1 MSSHDYRHSTDA
13 ATGYCRSVYLWLLR
27 PLSHTTDIP
36 QTLLLATAGQ
46 CIYGCYVHS
55 AILQTF
61 HRRCYWLLQ
70 VSVSMAATSTQP
82 YYRHS
87 TDAATGYYR
96 SVYLRLLRPLSHTTD
111 IPQTLLLATA
121 GQCIYM
127 AATSTQ
133 PYYRHSTD
141 AATGYC
147 RSVYLWLLRPLS
159 YTTDIPQTL
168 LLATAGQCI
177 YGCYVHS
184 AILQTFHRRCYWLL
198 QVSLSMAATST
209 QPYYRH
215 STDAATGYCRSVYL
229 WLLRPLSHT
238 TDIPQTL
245 LLATAG
251 QCIYGC
257 YVHSAI
263 LQTFHR
269 RCYWLLQVSV
279 SMAATSTQPYYR
291 HSTDAATGY
300 CRSVYLW
307 LLRPL
312 SHTTD
317 IPQTL
322 LLATA
327 GQCIYGCY
335 VHSAILQTFHRR
347 CYWLLQVS
355 LSTAATSTQPYYRHS
370 TDAATGYCRSVY
382 LRLLRPLSH
391 TTDIPQTLLLA
402 TTGQCIYGCYV
413 HSAILQTFHRRC
425 YWLLQVSVSMA
436 ATSTQPYYRH
446 STDAA
451 TGYYRSVYLWLL
463 RPLSHTMSDIP
474 QTLLLATAG
483 QCIYG
488 CYVHSAIL
496 QTFHRRCY
504 WLLQV
509 SVYMAATSTQP
520 YYRHSTD
527 AATGY
532 CRSVYLRLLRP
543 LSHTTDIPQTL
554 LLATAGQFIYGC
566 YIHSAILLTGLD
578 IGLVGPVAR
587 VASRFEN
594 LLAPQKTY
602 WPPKKLTGPYLKTKL
617 ARRKT
622 ICINLQFAHRPVMKL
637 FRSHPRNIFQ
647 I

>member
-1 MSSHDYRHSTDA
+1 MFIRHTRVQTFHRRCYWLLQVSLSMAATSTQPYYRHSTDA

-46 CIYGCYVHS
+46 FIYGCYVHSAILQTFHRRCYWLLQVSLSTAAYYRHSTDAATGYCRSVYLRLLRPLSHTTDIPQTLLLATTGQCIYGLLRPLSHTTDIPQTLLLATTGQCIYGCYVHS

-70 VSVSMAATSTQP
+70 VSVST
-82 YYRHS
+82 
-87 TDAATGYYR
+87 
-96 SVYLRLLRPLSHTTD
+96 
-111 IPQTLLLATA
+111 
-121 GQCIYM
+121 
-127 AATSTQ
+127 
-133 PYYRHSTD
+133 
-141 AATGYC
+141 
-147 RSVYLWLLRPLS
+147 
-159 YTTDIPQTL
+159 
-168 LLATAGQCI
+168 
-177 YGCYVHS
+177 
-184 AILQTFHRRCYWLL
+184 
-198 QVSLSMAATST
+198 AATST

-300 CRSVYLW
+300 CRSVYIW

-322 LLATA
+322 LLATT

-382 LRLLRPLSH
+382 L
-391 TTDIPQTLLLA
+391 
-402 TTGQCIYGCYV
+402 
-413 HSAILQTFHRRC
+413 
-425 YWLLQVSVSMA
+425 
-436 ATSTQPYYRH
+436 
-446 STDAA
+446 
-451 TGYYRSVYLWLL
+451 WLL
-463 RPLSHTMSDIP
+463 RPLSYTTDIP

-532 CRSVYLRLLRP
+532 YRSVYLRLLRP

-554 LLATAGQFIYGC
+554 LLATAGQCIYGC
-566 YIHSAILLTGLD
+566 YVHSAILQT
-578 IGLVGPVAR
+578 
-587 VASRFEN
+587 F
-594 LLAPQKTY
+594 
-602 WPPKKLTGPYLKTKL
+602 
-617 ARRKT
+617 
-622 ICINLQFAHRPVMKL
+622 HRPCYWLLQVSLSMAAT
-637 FRSHPRNIFQ
+637 STQPYY
-647 I
+647 

>member
-13 ATGYCRSVYLWLLR
+13 ATGY
-27 PLSHTTDIP
+27 
-36 QTLLLATAGQ
+36 
-46 CIYGCYVHS
+46 
-55 AILQTF
+55 F
-61 HRRCYWLLQ
+61 
-70 VSVSMAATSTQP
+70 
-82 YYRHS
+82 
-87 TDAATGYYR
+87 R
-96 SVYLRLLRPLSHTTD
+96 SVYLRLL
-111 IPQTLLLATA
+111 
-121 GQCIYM
+121 C
-127 AATSTQ
+127 
-133 PYYRHSTD
+133 
-141 AATGYC
+141 
-147 RSVYLWLLRPLS
+147 
-159 YTTDIPQTL
+159 
-168 LLATAGQCI
+168 
-177 YGCYVHS
+177 
-184 AILQTFHRRCYWLL
+184 
-198 QVSLSMAATST
+198 
-209 QPYYRH
+209 
-215 STDAATGYCRSVYL
+215 
-229 WLLRPLSHT
+229 PLSHT

-300 CRSVYLW
+300 CRSVYLR

-312 SHTTD
+312 SYTTD

-335 VHSAILQTFHRR
+335 VHSAIL
-347 CYWLLQVS
+347 C
-355 LSTAATSTQPYYRHS
+355 
-370 TDAATGYCRSVY
+370 
-382 LRLLRPLSH
+382 
-391 TTDIPQTLLLA
+391 
-402 TTGQCIYGCYV
+402 
-413 HSAILQTFHRRC
+413 QTFHRRC

-451 TGYYRSVYLWLL
+451 TGYCRSVYIWLL

-509 SVYMAATSTQP
+509 SVSTAATSTQP

-532 CRSVYLRLLRP
+532 CRYIGVVMVPIYLLYKAAASLCLYPPFFRHDRLTATKFGTHMRIDLGIIRTQTS
-543 LSHTTDIPQTL
+543 LSHPNPGGILGGQTFKSPGNFINCRENQYIFFYPPPL
-554 LLATAGQFIYGC
+554 LPNWWGWG
-566 YIHSAILLTGLD
+566 
-578 IGLVGPVAR
+578 
-587 VASRFEN
+587 
-594 LLAPQKTY
+594 
-602 WPPKKLTGPYLKTKL
+602 
-617 ARRKT
+617 
-622 ICINLQFAHRPVMKL
+622 
-637 FRSHPRNIFQ
+637 
-647 I
+647 